1 MNGKRNILFVDKDA
15 YPSLEEPELFDTLA
29 AGAGSIRVERIVSNG
44 QVTPE
49 GEWYDQDLDEWV
61 VVLEG
66 EARLHYMDGEEVGLK
81 KGDSLFLPKRR
92 KHRVVYTSSP
102 CIWLAIHADL
112 LTPQSVVA
120 DAILGR
126 RRAVG
131 FPRAEEGILHTEGFL
146 FLRRALGMK
155 KGFAVKQTLKTQ
167 VVGMARF
174 ERAVSASRTQRSTR
188 LSHIP

>member
-1 MNGKRNILFVDKDA
+1 MYGRGTSDDKGPAVAALYAMKAVRDLGFELDKDA

-120 DAILGR
+120 DAI
-126 RRAVG
+126 
-131 FPRAEEGILHTEGFL
+131 
-146 FLRRALGMK
+146 
-155 KGFAVKQTLKTQ
+155 
-167 VVGMARF
+167 
-174 ERAVSASRTQRSTR
+174 
-188 LSHIP
+188 

>member
-81 KGDSLFLPKRR
+81 KGIRCFCRSAGSTGWF
-92 KHRVVYTSSP
+92 
-102 CIWLAIHADL
+102 
-112 LTPQSVVA
+112 TPV
-120 DAILGR
+120 
-126 RRAVG
+126 
-131 FPRAEEGILHTEGFL
+131 PRASGWPYMRIC
-146 FLRRALGMK
+146 
-155 KGFAVKQTLKTQ
+155 
-167 VVGMARF
+167 
-174 ERAVSASRTQRSTR
+174 
-188 LSHIP
+188 

>member
-1 MNGKRNILFVDKDA
+1 MKSRNF
-15 YPSLEEPELFDTLA
+15 
-29 AGAGSIRVERIVSNG
+29 SIRLRRVRGASAWSASYPNG

-120 DAILGR
+120 DAI
-126 RRAVG
+126 
-131 FPRAEEGILHTEGFL
+131 
-146 FLRRALGMK
+146 
-155 KGFAVKQTLKTQ
+155 
-167 VVGMARF
+167 
-174 ERAVSASRTQRSTR
+174 
-188 LSHIP
+188 